1 MASDSEQ
8 LRLSRETAKAFEETL
23 RLTREQLRVGVG
35 SELEVR
41 QAETSYQGAVNDIAA
56 LETSVARDPHAHNL
70 LVGTTVPAEQ
80 LPHAFGQAPTT
91 PDPLPGDASPT
102 RLLRPPELPT
112 ATP

>member
-23 RLTREQLRVGVG
+23 RLTHEQFRVGVG

-56 LETSVARDPHAHNL
+56 LETSVARDQHALTL
-70 LVGTTVPAEQ
+70 LEIGR
-80 LPHAFGQAPTT
+80 
-91 PDPLPGDASPT
+91 ASCRERVCPYVWISVCAVSIKT
-102 RLLRPPELPT
+102 KSRLHKNK
-112 ATP
+112 

>member
-23 RLTREQLRVGVG
+23 RLTREQFRVGVG

-56 LETSVARDPHAHNL
+56 LGTSVARDQNALNL

-80 LPHAFGQAPTT
+80 LPNAFGKEPTT
-91 PDPLPGDASPT
+91 RDALPGDRKST
-102 RLLRPPELPT
+102 RLNSSH
-112 ATP
+112 

>member
-23 RLTREQLRVGVG
+23 RLTREQFRVGVG

-56 LETSVARDPHAHNL
+56 LETSVDRKSAVYGKRVSVRVDL
-70 LVGTTVPAEQ
+70 GGRRIVKKKTTSSVYQVTETKDN
-80 LPHAFGQAPTT
+80 TT
-91 PDPLPGDASPT
+91 IENIKK
-102 RLLRPPELPT
+102 RHK
-112 ATP
+112 